1 MQSHPSNSQRRASPT
16 CLERLLKPC
25 TVGKGRG
32 ERGGRG
38 AGAQARGA
46 LPRPGPGLKLLPA
59 FRRFLTRRAFAR
71 RRGPGGSLGGLG
83 LERGL
88 LDGTEILRKLCFR
101 LCVARTARQRR
112 KASAF
117 SWVQETPCAVLEA
130 MAPSPAAA
138 ASMTSGP
145 TRPGPARP
153 GSARLGPARSP
164 LLAHEESLGPSEGRD
179 GQGQGQGLRRPSP
192 KAQRRAGSGLR
203 RLRFAL
209 CEHTANLFSVVVV
222 ASHVSGSICSHS
234 NLPTSAISAASRA
247 CRGSVLLGFARLP
260 LRLCLSLWM
269 LPEACASVRPRV
281 LRGRAPR
288 SAGGSLHSVNQ
299 MEFDE
304 ASALCRLFSRGLAV
318 TRIRLTSCA
327 WIRWM
332 LPWKSLSAGA

>member
-153 GSARLGPARSP
+153 GSARLAPLFSRTKKASGPPKAET
-164 LLAHEESLGPSEGRD
+164 AKAKAKASEG
-179 GQGQGQGLRRPSP
+179 QAPKPS
-192 KAQRRAGSGLR
+192 AERGAGYAGYA
-203 RLRFAL
+203 LRFAS
-209 CEHTANLFSVVVV
+209 TQ
-222 ASHVSGSICSHS
+222 
-234 NLPTSAISAASRA
+234 PT
-247 CRGSVLLGFARLP
+247 CLVLL
-260 LRLCLSLWM
+260 
-269 LPEACASVRPRV
+269 
-281 LRGRAPR
+281 
-288 SAGGSLHSVNQ
+288 
-299 MEFDE
+299 
-304 ASALCRLFSRGLAV
+304 
-318 TRIRLTSCA
+318 
-327 WIRWM
+327 
-332 LPWKSLSAGA
+332 

>member
-101 LCVARTARQRR
+101 LCLARTARQRR

-153 GSARLGPARSP
+153 GSARLAPLFSRMKKASGPREQS
-164 LLAHEESLGPSEGRD
+164 
-179 GQGQGQGLRRPSP
+179 LRRPRRPRPRPRPP
-192 KAQRRAGSGLR
+192 KAKPQSPAPSGERATPATLCALR
-203 RLRFAL
+203 A
-209 CEHTANLFSVVVV
+209 
-222 ASHVSGSICSHS
+222 HS
-234 NLPTSAISAASRA
+234 QL
-247 CRGSVLLGFARLP
+247 V
-260 LRLCLSLWM
+260 
-269 LPEACASVRPRV
+269 
-281 LRGRAPR
+281 
-288 SAGGSLHSVNQ
+288 
-299 MEFDE
+299 
-304 ASALCRLFSRGLAV
+304 
-318 TRIRLTSCA
+318 
-327 WIRWM
+327 
-332 LPWKSLSAGA
+332 